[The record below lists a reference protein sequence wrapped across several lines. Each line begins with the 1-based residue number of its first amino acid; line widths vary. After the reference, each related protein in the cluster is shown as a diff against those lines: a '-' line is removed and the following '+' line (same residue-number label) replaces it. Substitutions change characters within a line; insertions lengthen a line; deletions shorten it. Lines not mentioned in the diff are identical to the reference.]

1 MASRFRNEQVQT
13 QRQLLGQLIQ
23 RVADLEVPS
32 WVVAFVSVCCYPTVC
47 GQPGSEN
54 FGIALDFCVHNVAHH
69 RFIPAE
75 PNKVQLWGVAS
86 RQSRFYFLAC
96 WVQWVQ

>member
-32 WVVAFVSVCCYPTVC
+32 RVVAFGLLLSHSVWTA
-47 GQPGSEN
+47 GQ
-54 FGIALDFCVHNVAHH
+54 
-69 RFIPAE
+69 
-75 PNKVQLWGVAS
+75 
-86 RQSRFYFLAC
+86 
-96 WVQWVQ
+96 